1 MRNTNANLF
10 QHWDLISS
18 FAMRD
23 IKARYKQTALGVAW
37 ALLQPLSMMVVFTL
51 VFSLF
56 AKVPSDGI
64 PYPVFAYSALIFWIY
79 FSNTISSG
87 TTAMVANAPLIRKI
101 YFPRE
106 TLLIAVVLGGLLDLG
121 VASILFAGL
130 LVYYKVA
137 LSLAALW
144 VIPLLLLQT
153 ALIFGVISLTAAAN
167 VYYRDMGH
175 ALPLVVQLWMFATPV
190 AQGLALVPK
199 WGTSPNS
206 ATTGWFGSAA
216 LKALYRLRIS
226 AAPIGLPISSV
237 ISSARSSIRS
247 RISSKPRRRISPR
260 WRGGMAAK
268 ESWWATAASRARI
281 R

>member
-1 MRNTNANLF
+1 MRKTTVNLF

-64 PYPVFAYSALIFWIY
+64 PYPVFAYSALIFWIF

-87 TTAMVANAPLIRKI
+87 TASMVANAPLIRKI

-121 VASILFAGL
+121 VASILFVGL

-153 ALIFGVISLTAAAN
+153 TLIFGVISLTAAAH
-167 VYYRDMGH
+167 VYYRDIGH

-190 AQGLALVPK
+190 AYPISVIPGWLHPFYMLNPMAPIIDGYRRALILGATPHLVALA
-199 WGTSPNS
+199 
-206 ATTGWFGSAA
+206 GSAA
-216 LKALYRLRIS
+216 ITVVITAFALLVFKR
-226 AAPIGLPISSV
+226 AARTFADV
-237 ISSARSSIRS
+237 I
-247 RISSKPRRRISPR
+247 
-260 WRGGMAAK
+260 
-268 ESWWATAASRARI
+268 
-281 R
+281 